1 MWAFLQLPALVTLLE
16 VTRTVCVSDN
26 GCVQAGPESPEDQDF
41 FLQLALHLDAPST
54 EEVQH
59 LVSLLLV
66 ARKEC
71 PKATEACLPAL
82 SELRLA
88 VWPHVQAETNS
99 SFLPWMPSGH
109 LDNVADEDTQG
120 GGVSSTRSMFYRHVF
135 KAAGINTWANLHQVT
150 KDFYRAPYAATCKHF
165 HLVDA
170 TRRTAFAFVRDPISR
185 FISGYSELEYRSR
198 AAIGWP
204 KLENLSQA
212 LQGHP
217 VGSPERAAA
226 FFIEFLQ
233 TGIENNGHVRPQIEF
248 FLPVGG
254 CSIPMDFIGRTEHLP
269 DDWVK
274 MFALQNETVPPFDN
288 ALATHFHDHRDRK
301 SMESFLGL
309 ARADNSTET
318 SAPHTG
324 SRYLRALCWLFLA
337 DFAVFQYEIPNEC
350 QQEPMK
356 SVLALVR
363 KASKAS

>member
-1 MWAFLQLPALVTLLE
+1 MWVFLRLPALVTLLK
-16 VTRTVCVSDN
+16 VTRTVSVSDN
-26 GCVQAGPESPEDQDF
+26 GSVQTGPESPEDQDF

-54 EEVQH
+54 EVQH

-109 LDNVADEDTQG
+109 LDNMASEETQG

-135 KAAGINTWANLHQVT
+135 KAAGINTWANLHQIT
-150 KDFYRAPYAATCKHF
+150 KDFYRAPYAATCKQF

-204 KLENLSQA
+204 KLESLSQA

-254 CSIPMDFIGRTEHLP
+254 CSIPMDFIGRTEHLQ

-288 ALATHFHDHRDRK
+288 ALASHYHDDRDKRG
-301 SMESFLGL
+301 MDSFLGL
-309 ARADNSTET
+309 ARADSTDT

-350 QQEPMK
+350 QQEPIQ